1 MGIADVRNAFLSA
14 GQGKLRCNDCR
25 LSVIQDG
32 NNSQR
37 LVINGFDMNG
47 AMFELDSGP
56 FDPKMK
62 PAEMAAKMAAEVLKK
77 GPGFRRPPHQAA
89 ALTN

>member
-1 MGIADVRNAFLSA
+1 MGIQEVRSAFLTA
-14 GQGKLRCNDCR
+14 GDGKLRCTDCK

-47 AMFELDSGP
+47 QTFELDSGA
-56 FDPKMK
+56 FDPKTN
-62 PAEMAAKMAAEVLKK
+62 PAQIAAKMAAEVLSK
-77 GPGFRRPPHQAA
+77 GPNFRKPPRQAA
-89 ALTN
+89 GQHH